1 MAKMSMINREIKRQK
16 LVKQFTSKRL
26 ELKKIVK
33 NRDLPME
40 ERFKAQ
46 IKLANLEAPLYA
58 LFALW
63 GRNQKHRTTH
73 QAKER

>member
-33 NRDLPME
+33 NKDLPME

-46 IKLANLEAPLYA
+46 IKFCLLYTSDA
-58 LFALW
+58 AD
-63 GRNQKHRTTH
+63 
-73 QAKER
+73 E

>member
-16 LVKQFTSKRL
+16 LVKQFTRKRL
-26 ELKKIVK
+26 ELKKIIK

-46 IKLANLEAPLYA
+46 IQLAKLPPISSTLPRPSIFLNL
-58 LFALW
+58 F
-63 GRNQKHRTTH
+63 KT
-73 QAKER
+73 

>member
-33 NRDLPME
+33 IEIYQWKKGL
-40 ERFKAQ
+40 
-46 IKLANLEAPLYA
+46 KLKSSWQNCLRIHHLQDYIIGVKY
-58 LFALW
+58 W
-63 GRNQKHRTTH
+63 
-73 QAKER
+73 